1 MEISDIEISRI
12 TISPFNVRKNLEES
26 ALDNLANSIKE
37 NGLLQPIIVKIK
49 NKTKFELIAGQRRLL
64 ACKKLRWKKIP
75 AIVIENVDDLK
86 ALTLSTVENLQRV
99 DLNPIDKMNAFSRMY
114 KIYDENIK
122 KVAQATSY
130 SEQTIRK
137 YLNLKGLSKP
147 IKEEILKGGISEGL
161 DTLVTLSKFVK
172 EKDQVHVLSEVKG
185 LTQKEKMEHIRNIVR
200 IEGREDIS
208 IQEKIRA
215 MKIIKNFAIKIFSYR
230 IQLLIQLFQD
240 ERKFREIVENLKI
253 EFNNLKLKSPILK
266 IILER
271 IVFFQNFENLILNEK
286 PFNTDDFERCLNIF
300 AYHPSELFDIL
311 IEDFKRNYSEY
322 DDNFKDEISKD
333 LRNMLSINILRSKTS
348 KYLELL

>member
-1 MEISDIEISRI
+1 MEITEIEISKLGL
-12 TISPFNVRKNLEES
+12 SEFNVRKNLEVS

-37 NGLLQPIIVKIK
+37 NGLLQPILVKIK

-64 ACKKLRWKKIP
+64 ACKKLGWEKIP
-75 AIVIENVDDLK
+75 AIIFEKVDDRK
-86 ALTLSTVENLQRV
+86 ALTFSTVENLQRV
-99 DLNPIDKMNAFSRMY
+99 DLNPIDKMNAFRAIYEMY
-114 KIYDENIK
+114 NRDIIK
-122 KVAQATSY
+122 TAQATSY
-130 SEQTIRK
+130 SKQTIRK

-185 LTQKEKMEHIRNIVR
+185 LTQKDKMEYIRNIVR
-200 IEGREDIS
+200 IESREDIS
-208 IQEKIRA
+208 IQEKIRD

-240 ERKFREIVENLKI
+240 KRKFREIVENLKI
-253 EFNNLKLKSPILK
+253 EFNNFKSKSPILK

-271 IVFFQNFENLILNEK
+271 ILFFQNFENLILNEK

-300 AYHPSELFDIL
+300 AYHPSELFNIL
-311 IEDFKRNYSEY
+311 IEDFKRNHSEY
-322 DDNFKDEISKD
+322 DDNFKDEISKE
-333 LRNMLSINILRSKTS
+333 LRNMLSNNLLRNRTKE
-348 KYLELL
+348 YLDLL